1 MKLNDAQNIFFN
13 NNVVDTVYM
22 NNELIWPTGSGLP
35 AGWISQAPG
44 TFNFGED
51 LDAYSNRGEV
61 WMRKDSNNAG
71 AGQSIDFSSDPE
83 STLGNLKLYFTT
95 ATVGGQ
101 AGYTHFVNAHTSP
114 YYLCLYTDASNYG
127 VIDVTAVAQGGAPS
141 SYLGL
146 DWDYVRGS
154 GSVSG
159 ELEAIGF
166 VETDFGT

>member
-1 MKLNDAQNIFFN
+1 MKLNDAQNLFI
-13 NNVVDTVYM
+13 NNVEVDNVYM

-35 AGWISQAPG
+35 AGWVSQAPG
-44 TFNFGED
+44 TFEFGED
-51 LDAYSNRGEV
+51 EDAFTNRGDV
-61 WMRKDSNNAG
+61 YFRKTTGRG

-83 STLGNLKLYFTT
+83 VSLGNLLLYFTT
-95 ATVGGQ
+95 SDVGGQ
-101 AGYTHFVNAHTSP
+101 PGYTHFVNAHTSP

-127 VIDVTAVAQGGAPS
+127 VIDVTAVAQGASPIS
-141 SYLGL
+141 SLAL
-146 DWDYVRGS
+146 NWDYVRGS

>member
-1 MKLNDAQNIFFN
+1 MKLNDAQNLFI
-13 NNVVDTVYM
+13 NNVEVDNVYM

-35 AGWISQAPG
+35 AGWVSQAPG
-44 TFNFGED
+44 TFEFGED
-51 LDAYSNRGEV
+51 EDAFTNRGDV
-61 WMRKDSNNAG
+61 WFRKTSQYG

-83 STLGNLKLYFTT
+83 ISLGNLKLYFTNSD
-95 ATVGGQ
+95 VGGQ
-101 AGYTHFVNAHTSP
+101 PGYTHFANAHTSP

-127 VIDVTAVAQGGAPS
+127 VIDVTAVAQGASPT
-141 SYLGL
+141 SYLAL
-146 DWDYVRGS
+146 NWDYVRGS

>member
-1 MKLNDAQNIFFN
+1 MKLNDAQNLFI
-13 NNVVDTVYM
+13 NNVEVDNVYM

-35 AGWISQAPG
+35 AGWVSQAPG
-44 TFNFGED
+44 TFEFGED
-51 LDAYSNRGEV
+51 EDAFTNRGDV
-61 WMRKDSNNAG
+61 WFRKTSQYG

-83 STLGNLKLYFTT
+83 ISLGNLKLYFTNSD
-95 ATVGGQ
+95 VGGQ
-101 AGYTHFVNAHTSP
+101 PGYTHFANAHTSP

-127 VIDVTAVAQGGAPS
+127 VIDVTAVAQGGSPS
-141 SYLGL
+141 SYLVL
-146 DWDYVRGS
+146 NWDYVRGS